1 MGKKFLLEIKG
12 GIDMLYEI
20 IYRAQ
25 NGDKEAMQELVD
37 RFTPLMRKRASK
49 LGYEDAYEDIRLFFI
64 ELIYFMKL
72 EKIRLKEDGG
82 ITSYINASV
91 NNFYNKETRKSDKWR
106 REIVVSALPA
116 EQRYYVEKML
126 SKEDR
131 VNIFNEL
138 NIKEMLAA
146 NEYETIYLIYIE
158 GYSVAEVARRANKT
172 RQAVNQLKKRVLKK
186 IKDMMFTF

>member
-1 MGKKFLLEIKG
+1 M
-12 GIDMLYEI
+12 
-20 IYRAQ
+20 
-25 NGDKEAMQELVD
+25 
-37 RFTPLMRKRASK
+37 
-49 LGYEDAYEDIRLFFI
+49 GYEDAYEDIRLFFI

-146 NEYETIYLIYIE
+146 NEYEIIYLIYIE

-172 RQAVNQLKKRVLKK
+172 RQIGRAHV
-186 IKDMMFTF
+186 